1 MNVFNFRNQIIQDYS
16 GYISSFISIAQP
28 RLKEFVDGCFNSG
41 SLWPDPLIQLNP
53 TFKPGNTV
61 RALVAEGVLDPACA
75 QVFRRE
81 KTTAVGSG
89 EDLLFHQHQED
100 AIRKSQQNR
109 NYVLTTGTGS
119 GKSLSYIVPIV
130 NHVLRNGSG
139 KGIQAIII
147 YPMNALANSQFGEL
161 EKFLNLGFPDG
172 KGPVTFERYTGQEDE
187 ETRTRIIARPPD
199 ILLTNYVM
207 LELMLARPR
216 EQKLIASAKGL
227 KFLVLDELH
236 TYRGRQGADVALL
249 LRRVRE
255 LLATGP
261 MQCIGTSAT
270 LAGRGTWAEQSTD
283 VARLATRLFGDQV
296 EASDIIGETLERAT
310 QPLDE
315 NKSAD
320 LAALKNALA
329 AGTGGEIGTF
339 DQLAADPVARWV
351 EGTFGIIPKDGR
363 LIRSPS
369 IPLSGK
375 NGAAEKLAKLT
386 GTTASRCQEL
396 IAETL
401 LAGATKI
408 KHPRT
413 GFPVFAFRLHQFIS
427 RGDTLYATVEPPE
440 QRYLTIHG
448 QIYSPDDKS
457 KILLPLCF
465 CRECGQEY
473 YSVYLAKDPQT
484 GVQRMVA
491 REAHERTVVPGQQQG
506 LLYINPAKPWPKGTE
521 TEAQMNWLPTDW
533 VEERNGRRQIV
544 ASRRERM
551 PRHYV
556 IQPDGTLGDEGL
568 AAAFIPVPFMFC
580 LGCGVSHTARQRSDF
595 SKLGTLGSEGRSTAT
610 TILTTS
616 AVAGLQQ
623 EPSIKPEAR
632 KILSFTD
639 NRQDASLQSGHLND
653 FIEVGLLRGAI
664 YQAAAAAGPEG
675 LRDDTISQK
684 VAAALAVKF
693 EDYAKDPTIRF
704 GREKVITALRN
715 VVGYR
720 VYRDLRRGW
729 RISSPNLE
737 QCGLVEIDYAELDTL
752 AAANDIWQTLHPM
765 LGNASAETRKIICRT
780 LLDFIRRDLCIEV
793 DYLEFDKQDRIKRSS
808 YNELRDPW
816 AFDPVEKLDQRK
828 LAFPCSQGDVDET
841 LDASFV
847 SALGGFGLFLRSANT
862 FPGQPKLDVP
872 TTRQIIAA
880 LFEGLRQAN
889 IVRECVKK
897 DERAPVPGYRI
908 NSGALIWRV
917 GDGTKAYHDRIRMPT
932 ASMAG
937 SVPNKFFVELFR
949 SRIQK
954 LRGVSS
960 REHTAQVPA
969 DLRVQREHD
978 FRSAKLPIL
987 FCSPTMELGIDIKDL
1002 NAVNLR
1008 NVPPTPAN
1016 YAQRSGRAGRS
1027 GQPAL
1032 VFTYCS
1038 FGSPHDQY
1046 FFKHPELMVS
1056 GQVQTPRLDVA
1067 NEDLIRSHI
1076 HAVWLREADLDL
1088 GNTPGD
1094 LVVLG
1099 GDPPTLELLPDVRDK
1114 VRSKGAAQ
1122 QARVRAQALLEV
1134 LKPYLTGAP
1143 WYADG
1148 WLDEVLRNIPHAFE
1162 QALERW
1168 RFLYRTAR
1176 NQADEQHR
1184 IILDHS
1190 RSQQDHEF
1198 AKRLRQ
1204 EAEAQLK
1211 LLTDKQSAVQ
1221 SDFYSY
1227 RYFASEGFLP
1237 GYNFPRLPLSA
1248 YIPGRRTAQEAEEFI
1263 SRPRFLA
1270 ISEFGPGAL
1279 IYHEGARYQVTRV
1292 MMPMQEG
1299 ATGELPTSKLIV
1311 CSACGYLHPVITEPG
1326 PSNCERCKQA
1336 FEAKD
1341 IWVNMFRQQNVITR
1355 RRERINCDEEE
1366 RLRLGYEIKTGV
1378 RFAERD
1384 GRPLFRTARLLIGG
1398 QLSAELQYGDAAEL
1412 WRVNLGWSRR
1422 ENKNDR
1428 GFWLDIDQRRWT
1440 KRAIDPDDDEENGHA
1455 PARVQRVIPY
1465 VKDRRN
1471 SLIIAFP
1478 EEMDIKVMA
1487 SLEAALKRA
1496 IQVEYQ
1502 LEDSELATEALP
1514 TRLNRRNLL
1523 FFEAAE
1529 GGAGVLRQLVED
1541 HTAWTRIAR
1550 TALKLCHFD
1559 PATGNDLGQAEH
1571 ATEKCQAACY
1581 DCLLSYFNQMDHE
1594 NLDRYLVKDYLQQ
1607 IMAGSMVPSPVEI
1620 PRAEHLAQLKK
1631 LCDSGLEK
1639 QYLDFLEAHSLRLP
1653 ERAQHLYEQ
1662 YATRPD
1668 FSYTGENPAFI
1679 YVDGP
1684 PHDYP
1689 ERQTRDTAQNAT
1701 LKAEGITVIRFHHAA
1716 DWASVVAQYP
1726 SVFGNTG
1733 VQHCD
1738 EAEAAVFRIRFKK
1751 PDHTSFSDSEKQLC
1765 RTESQAALTH
1775 LIQSLSGDFEAKLNV
1790 SYSGDGTSSYW
1801 VEFVVKFVQQHA
1813 VGITVVGLIANLP
1826 NLLHMLGVSL
1836 GAIGNIT
1843 AKIGQGLGSSSELLE
1858 SVAWRLTPQPPT
1870 PDSPALPNPLCF
1882 GKANLLDRRTKTCRE
1897 CWVRSDCEAT
1907 IASGGTP

>member
-16 GYISSFISIAQP
+16 DYVSSFISIAQP
-28 RLKEFVDGCFNSG
+28 RLDEFVKRCFASG

-53 TFKPGNTV
+53 TFKPGKTV
-61 RALVAEGVLDPACA
+61 DELVAEGVLNPVCS

-81 KTTAVGSG
+81 KTVAVESG

-100 AIRKSQQNR
+100 AIRKAKRGR
-109 NYVLTTGTGS
+109 NYVQTTGTGS

-130 NHVLRNGSG
+130 DHVLQAGSG
-139 KGIQAIII
+139 RGIQAIII

-161 EKFLNLGFPDG
+161 EKFLKLGFRDG

-187 ETRTRIIARPPD
+187 ETRTRIITHPPD

-207 LELMLARPR
+207 LELILTRPR

-255 LLATGP
+255 LLAIDT
-261 MQCIGTSAT
+261 MQCVGTSAT
-270 LAGRGTWAEQSTD
+270 LAGRGSWEEQCAD

-310 QPLDE
+310 LPIDE
-315 NKSAD
+315 TNVVDVAD
-320 LAALKNALA
+320 LKNALNL
-329 AGTGGEIGTF
+329 GVGRELNTF
-339 DQLAADPVARWV
+339 EQLAADPIARWV
-351 EGTFGIIPKDGR
+351 EGTFGIMPQAGR
-363 LIRSPS
+363 LVRSPS
-369 IPLSGK
+369 IPLTGK
-375 NGAAEKLAKLT
+375 KGAAGLLAKLT
-386 GTTASRCQEL
+386 GAPTERCQEL
-396 IAETL
+396 VAETL
-401 LAGATKI
+401 LAGATRI

-427 RGDTLYATVEPPE
+427 RGDTLYATVQSPE
-440 QRYLTIHG
+440 ERYLTIHG
-448 QIYSPDDKS
+448 QIYSPEDKS

-484 GVQRMVA
+484 GVQKFLS
-491 REAHERTVVPGQQQG
+491 REANERTVVPGQQQG
-506 LLYINPAKPWPKGTE
+506 LLYLNPLKPWPKDTN
-521 TEAQMNWLPTDW
+521 TEAQLNWLPTDW
-533 VEERNGRRQIV
+533 VEERNGRRQVV

-556 IQPDGTLGDEGL
+556 VQPDGSIGTDGL
-568 AAAFIPVPFMFC
+568 DTAFIPVPFMFC

-616 AVAGLQQ
+616 AVAGLQR
-623 EPSIKPEAR
+623 EESIKPEAR

-664 YQAAAAAGPEG
+664 FQAASSAGSGG

-684 VAAALAVKF
+684 VATALALRF
-693 EDYAKDPTIRF
+693 QDYAKDSTIKY
-704 GREKVITALRN
+704 GRDKVETALRD

-729 RISSPNLE
+729 RINSPNLE
-737 QCGLVEIDYAELDTL
+737 QCGLVEIDYAELDAVSADAEL
-752 AAANDIWQTLHPM
+752 WIALHPL
-765 LGNASAETRKIICRT
+765 LGGASPETRKIICRT

-793 DYLEFDKQDRIKRSS
+793 DYLERDTQDRIKRNS

-816 AFDPVEKLDQRK
+816 SFDPVEKLDQRK
-828 LAFPCSQGDVDET
+828 LAFPCSESAAPGE
-841 LDASFV
+841 LDSAFI
-847 SALGGFGLFLRSANT
+847 SALGGFGLFLRSTHT
-862 FPGQPKLDVP
+862 FPGQPKPDVP
-872 TTRQIIAA
+872 ATRQIIEA
-880 LFEGLRQAN
+880 LFQGLRQAN
-889 IVRECVKK
+889 IVRECLPKG
-897 DERAPVPGYRI
+897 ERAPVPGYRI
-908 NSGALIWRV
+908 NSGSLIWRA

-932 ASMAG
+932 ASATG
-937 SVPNKFFVELFR
+937 STPNKFFVELFR

-960 REHTAQVPA
+960 REHTAQVPGE
-969 DLRVQREHD
+969 LRVQREND
-978 FRSAKLPIL
+978 FRAARLPIL

-1094 LVVLG
+1094 LIALG
-1099 GDPPTLELLPDVRDK
+1099 GEPPSLELLPDVKDK
-1114 VRSKGAAQ
+1114 VRSQRAAQ
-1122 QARVRAQALLEV
+1122 QARVRAQDLLKA
-1134 LKPYLTGAP
+1134 LKPYLASAA
-1143 WYADG
+1143 WYSEG
-1148 WLDEVLRNIPHAFE
+1148 WIDEVLRGIPHAFE
-1162 QALERW
+1162 AALERW

-1190 RSQQDHEF
+1190 RPQDHET
-1198 AKRLRQ
+1198 AKRLRY

-1248 YIPGRRTAQEAEEFI
+1248 FIPGRRTAQEAEEFI

-1299 ATGELPTSKLIV
+1299 ATGDLPTSKLIV
-1311 CSACGYLHPVITEPG
+1311 CSACGYLHPVLTEPG
-1326 PSNCERCKQA
+1326 PSNCERCNQA

-1341 IWVNMFRQQNVITR
+1341 IWSNMFRQQNVVTR

-1384 GRPLFRTARLLIGG
+1384 GRPLFRTARLLTGG
-1398 QLSAELQYGDAAEL
+1398 QLFAELQYGDAAEL

-1422 ENKNDR
+1422 ENKSDR
-1428 GFWLDIDQRRWT
+1428 GFWLDVEQRRWT
-1440 KRAIDPDDDEENGHA
+1440 KRAIDPDDDDENNGKA
-1455 PARVQRVIPY
+1455 PARVQKVIPY

-1471 SLIIAFP
+1471 SLVIALAG
-1478 EEMDIKVMA
+1478 EWDIKIMA
-1487 SLEAALKRA
+1487 SLEASLKRA
-1496 IQVEYQ
+1496 IQLEYQ

-1514 TRLNRRNLL
+1514 TRQNRRNLL

-1541 HTAWTRIAR
+1541 PSAWTRVAR

-1559 PATGNDLGQAEH
+1559 PDTGNDLGKAEH
-1571 ATEKCQAACY
+1571 AVEKCQAACY

-1594 NLDRYLVKDYLQQ
+1594 SLDRYVVKDLLQQ
-1607 IMAGSMVPSPVEI
+1607 IMAGTMVPSPVEI
-1620 PRAEHLAQLKK
+1620 PRAEHLSHLKS

-1639 QYLDFLEAHSLRLP
+1639 QFLDFLDQHNLRLP
-1653 ERAQHLYEQ
+1653 ARAQHLYEQ
-1662 YATRPD
+1662 FGTRPD

-1684 PHDYP
+1684 PHDFP
-1689 ERQTRDTAQNAT
+1689 DRQTRDAAQTAT
-1701 LKAEGITVIRFHHAA
+1701 LRAEGITVIRFHHAT
-1716 DWASVVAQYP
+1716 DWESVVTRYP
-1726 SVFGNTG
+1726 SVFGNWGTTG
-1733 VQHCD
+1733 
-1738 EAEAAVFRIRFKK
+1738 
-1751 PDHTSFSDSEKQLC
+1751 
-1765 RTESQAALTH
+1765 
-1775 LIQSLSGDFEAKLNV
+1775 
-1790 SYSGDGTSSYW
+1790 
-1801 VEFVVKFVQQHA
+1801 
-1813 VGITVVGLIANLP
+1813 
-1826 NLLHMLGVSL
+1826 
-1836 GAIGNIT
+1836 GAH
-1843 AKIGQGLGSSSELLE
+1843 
-1858 SVAWRLTPQPPT
+1858 
-1870 PDSPALPNPLCF
+1870 
-1882 GKANLLDRRTKTCRE
+1882 
-1897 CWVRSDCEAT
+1897 
-1907 IASGGTP
+1907 

>member
-1 MNVFNFRNQIIQDYS
+1 MSHNSNPKTLDDLMANALHYAEYCMRGTGNLPPTLFLVGRDGKQIMFMPQNLADVNAKDNFAQMSKLMAVATGATIAAMALEAWVKTGKVGETMDMTEMPSEAFDRQECVVLM
-16 GYISSFISIAQP
+16 GESIAEGQKQQILP
-28 RLKEFVDGCFNSG
+28 IIRSG
-41 SLWPDPLIQLNP
+41 NHKFFGFGDSAVSKMDKMEGRFSQLLPTKVPDEKI
-53 TFKPGNTV
+53 
-61 RALVAEGVLDPACA
+61 RALAIAMLKVKGVK
-75 QVFRRE
+75 Q
-81 KTTAVGSG
+81 T
-89 EDLLFHQHQED
+89 
-100 AIRKSQQNR
+100 
-109 NYVLTTGTGS
+109 
-119 GKSLSYIVPIV
+119 
-130 NHVLRNGSG
+130 
-139 KGIQAIII
+139 KG
-147 YPMNALANSQFGEL
+147 
-161 EKFLNLGFPDG
+161 
-172 KGPVTFERYTGQEDE
+172 GPEAG
-187 ETRTRIIARPPD
+187 
-199 ILLTNYVM
+199 
-207 LELMLARPR
+207 
-216 EQKLIASAKGL
+216 KGL

-315 NKSAD
+315 NKPAD
-320 LAALKNALA
+320 LAALKSVIA
-329 AGTGGEIGTF
+329 AGTGSVGTF
-339 DQLAADPVARWV
+339 DQLAADPIARWV

-363 LIRSPS
+363 LVRSPS

-375 NGAAEKLAKLT
+375 NGAADKLAKLT
-386 GTTASRCQEL
+386 GATTARCQEL

-448 QIYSPDDKS
+448 QIYSPDDKF

-484 GVQRMVA
+484 GVQRMLA

-506 LLYINPAKPWPKGTE
+506 LLYINPAKPWPKDTE

-556 IQPDGTLGDEGL
+556 IQPDGTLGADGL

-623 EPSIKPEAR
+623 ETSIKPEAR

-704 GREKVITALRN
+704 GREKVTAALRD

-752 AAANDIWQTLHPM
+752 AAANDIWQALHPM

-828 LAFPCSQGDVDET
+828 IAFPCSQGDVDET

-862 FPGQPKLDVP
+862 FPGQPKPDVP
-872 TTRQIIAA
+872 ATRQIIAA

-932 ASMAG
+932 ASTAG

-949 SRIQK
+949 TRIQK

-969 DLRVQREHD
+969 DLRVQREQD

-1027 GQPAL
+1027 G
-1032 VFTYCS
+1032 
-1038 FGSPHDQY
+1038 
-1046 FFKHPELMVS
+1046 HPY
-1056 GQVQTPRLDVA
+1056 QTRLDPPP
-1067 NEDLIRSHI
+1067 
-1076 HAVWLREADLDL
+1076 ADACCCH
-1088 GNTPGD
+1088 
-1094 LVVLG
+1094 
-1099 GDPPTLELLPDVRDK
+1099 PP
-1114 VRSKGAAQ
+1114 
-1122 QARVRAQALLEV
+1122 
-1134 LKPYLTGAP
+1134 
-1143 WYADG
+1143 
-1148 WLDEVLRNIPHAFE
+1148 
-1162 QALERW
+1162 
-1168 RFLYRTAR
+1168 
-1176 NQADEQHR
+1176 
-1184 IILDHS
+1184 
-1190 RSQQDHEF
+1190 
-1198 AKRLRQ
+1198 RQ
-1204 EAEAQLK
+1204 
-1211 LLTDKQSAVQ
+1211 
-1221 SDFYSY
+1221 
-1227 RYFASEGFLP
+1227 P
-1237 GYNFPRLPLSA
+1237 
-1248 YIPGRRTAQEAEEFI
+1248 
-1263 SRPRFLA
+1263 
-1270 ISEFGPGAL
+1270 
-1279 IYHEGARYQVTRV
+1279 
-1292 MMPMQEG
+1292 
-1299 ATGELPTSKLIV
+1299 
-1311 CSACGYLHPVITEPG
+1311 
-1326 PSNCERCKQA
+1326 
-1336 FEAKD
+1336 
-1341 IWVNMFRQQNVITR
+1341 
-1355 RRERINCDEEE
+1355 
-1366 RLRLGYEIKTGV
+1366 
-1378 RFAERD
+1378 
-1384 GRPLFRTARLLIGG
+1384 
-1398 QLSAELQYGDAAEL
+1398 
-1412 WRVNLGWSRR
+1412 
-1422 ENKNDR
+1422 
-1428 GFWLDIDQRRWT
+1428 
-1440 KRAIDPDDDEENGHA
+1440 
-1455 PARVQRVIPY
+1455 
-1465 VKDRRN
+1465 
-1471 SLIIAFP
+1471 
-1478 EEMDIKVMA
+1478 
-1487 SLEAALKRA
+1487 
-1496 IQVEYQ
+1496 
-1502 LEDSELATEALP
+1502 
-1514 TRLNRRNLL
+1514 
-1523 FFEAAE
+1523 
-1529 GGAGVLRQLVED
+1529 
-1541 HTAWTRIAR
+1541 
-1550 TALKLCHFD
+1550 
-1559 PATGNDLGQAEH
+1559 
-1571 ATEKCQAACY
+1571 
-1581 DCLLSYFNQMDHE
+1581 
-1594 NLDRYLVKDYLQQ
+1594 
-1607 IMAGSMVPSPVEI
+1607 
-1620 PRAEHLAQLKK
+1620 
-1631 LCDSGLEK
+1631 
-1639 QYLDFLEAHSLRLP
+1639 
-1653 ERAQHLYEQ
+1653 
-1662 YATRPD
+1662 
-1668 FSYTGENPAFI
+1668 
-1679 YVDGP
+1679 
-1684 PHDYP
+1684 
-1689 ERQTRDTAQNAT
+1689 
-1701 LKAEGITVIRFHHAA
+1701 
-1716 DWASVVAQYP
+1716 
-1726 SVFGNTG
+1726 
-1733 VQHCD
+1733 
-1738 EAEAAVFRIRFKK
+1738 
-1751 PDHTSFSDSEKQLC
+1751 
-1765 RTESQAALTH
+1765 
-1775 LIQSLSGDFEAKLNV
+1775 
-1790 SYSGDGTSSYW
+1790 
-1801 VEFVVKFVQQHA
+1801 
-1813 VGITVVGLIANLP
+1813 
-1826 NLLHMLGVSL
+1826 
-1836 GAIGNIT
+1836 
-1843 AKIGQGLGSSSELLE
+1843 
-1858 SVAWRLTPQPPT
+1858 
-1870 PDSPALPNPLCF
+1870 
-1882 GKANLLDRRTKTCRE
+1882 
-1897 CWVRSDCEAT
+1897 
-1907 IASGGTP
+1907 

>member
-16 GYISSFISIAQP
+16 GYVSSFISITQP
-28 RLKEFVDGCFNSG
+28 RLKDFVDGCFKSG

-53 TFKPGNTV
+53 TFKPGKSV
-61 RALVAEGVLDPACA
+61 SALVAEGLLESACA

-81 KTTAVGSG
+81 KTAAVGSG
-89 EDLLFHQHQED
+89 DDLLFHQHQED

-161 EKFLNLGFPDG
+161 EKFLKLGFPDG

-216 EQKLIASAKGL
+216 EQKLITSAKGL

-310 QPLDE
+310 QPLEE

-320 LAALKNALA
+320 LAALKSVLA
-329 AGTGGEIGTF
+329 ADTSRELNSF

-363 LIRSPS
+363 LVRSPS

-375 NGAAEKLAKLT
+375 NGAADKLAKLT
-386 GTTASRCQEL
+386 GATTARCQEL

-506 LLYINPAKPWPKGTE
+506 LLYINPVKPWPKDTE
-521 TEAQMNWLPTDW
+521 TEAQMSWLPTDW

-556 IQPDGTLGDEGL
+556 IQPDGTLGADGL

-616 AVAGLQQ
+616 AVVGLQQ

-684 VAAALAVKF
+684 VAAALAVQF

-704 GREKVITALRN
+704 GREKVTTALRD

-752 AAANDIWQTLHPM
+752 AAANDIWQTLHPV
-765 LGNASAETRKIICRT
+765 LANASAETRKIICRT

-828 LAFPCSQGDVDET
+828 IAFPCSQGDVDET

-862 FPGQPKLDVP
+862 FPGQPKPDVP
-872 TTRQIIAA
+872 ATRQIIAA

-932 ASMAG
+932 ASTAG

-969 DLRVQREHD
+969 DLRVQREQD

-1122 QARVRAQALLEV
+1122 QARVRAQALLQV

-1162 QALERW
+1162 TALERW

-1326 PSNCERCKQA
+1326 PSNCERCQQA

-1341 IWVNMFRQQNVITR
+1341 IWANMFRQQNVITR

-1378 RFAERD
+1378 RYAERD

-1398 QLSAELQYGDAAEL
+1398 QLFAELQYGDAAEL

-1428 GFWLDIDQRRWT
+1428 GFWLDIEQRRWT

-1455 PARVQRVIPY
+1455 PARVQKVIPY

-1471 SLIIAFP
+1471 SLVIAFP
-1478 EEMDIKVMA
+1478 KEMDLKVMA
-1487 SLEAALKRA
+1487 SLEASLKRA

-1514 TRLNRRNLL
+1514 TRSNRRNLL

-1559 PATGNDLGQAEH
+1559 PVTGNDLGQAEH

-1620 PRAEHLAQLKK
+1620 PRPEHLAQLKK

-1639 QYLDFLEAHSLRLP
+1639 QFLDFLETNSLRLP

-1701 LKAEGITVIRFHHAA
+1701 LKAEGITVIRFHHAT

-1726 SVFGNTG
+1726 SVFGNLGTAG
-1733 VQHCD
+1733 
-1738 EAEAAVFRIRFKK
+1738 
-1751 PDHTSFSDSEKQLC
+1751 
-1765 RTESQAALTH
+1765 
-1775 LIQSLSGDFEAKLNV
+1775 GAK
-1790 SYSGDGTSSYW
+1790 
-1801 VEFVVKFVQQHA
+1801 
-1813 VGITVVGLIANLP
+1813 
-1826 NLLHMLGVSL
+1826 
-1836 GAIGNIT
+1836 
-1843 AKIGQGLGSSSELLE
+1843 
-1858 SVAWRLTPQPPT
+1858 
-1870 PDSPALPNPLCF
+1870 
-1882 GKANLLDRRTKTCRE
+1882 
-1897 CWVRSDCEAT
+1897 
-1907 IASGGTP
+1907 